1 MLRPEYNIEID
12 VEVVDGNLNRFS
24 YWIHFANAIKNNIY
38 RGLQEK
44 EESLCYS

>member
-24 YWIHFANAIKNNIY
+24 YWIHFTNAIKNNIY
-38 RGLQEK
+38 RGLEK
-44 EESLCYS
+44 EKKT